1 MPTPT
6 SAKYVQY
13 AMIAMVPIKIPAYVG
28 HQRQTSMPTT
38 RKVTRGIM
46 TSTTTSDI
54 KIIEPAK
61 GQWVSGWVTSTQTS
75 SGDVMYG
82 PFETM
87 ERAIDWAKHLT
98 SAIVTPVYVPTT
110 NQG

>member
-1 MPTPT
+1 MPTLT
-6 SAKYVQY
+6 SVKYVQY
-13 AMIAMVPIKIPAYVG
+13 AMIVTAHIKTRAYAG
-28 HQRQTSMPTT
+28 HQRQTDMQPT

-75 SGDVMYG
+75 SGDLMYG

-87 ERAIDWAKHLT
+87 ERAIQWAQSLT
-98 SAIVTPVYVPTT
+98 SAVVLPVYVATT

>member
-1 MPTPT
+1 MPTLT
-6 SAKYVQY
+6 SVKYAQY
-13 AMIAMVPIKIPAYVG
+13 AMIVTASTKIHAYAG
-28 HQRQTSMPTT
+28 HQRQTDMQPT

-87 ERAIDWAKHLT
+87 ERAIEWARNLT
-98 SAIVTPVYVPTT
+98 SAIVIPVYVATT

>member
-1 MPTPT
+1 MQP
-6 SAKYVQY
+6 
-13 AMIAMVPIKIPAYVG
+13 
-28 HQRQTSMPTT
+28 T
-38 RKVTRGIM
+38 RKVMRGIM

-75 SGDVMYG
+75 SGDLMYG
-82 PFETM
+82 PFDTM
-87 ERAIDWAKHLT
+87 EQAVAWAHNLT
-98 SAIVTPVYVPTT
+98 SAVVLPVYVATM

>member
-1 MPTPT
+1 M
-6 SAKYVQY
+6 
-13 AMIAMVPIKIPAYVG
+13 
-28 HQRQTSMPTT
+28 
-38 RKVTRGIM
+38 
-46 TSTTTSDI
+46 TTTSTSSI

-75 SGDVMYG
+75 SGDLMYG

-87 ERAIDWAKHLT
+87 ERAIQWAQNLT
-98 SAIVTPVYVPTT
+98 SAVVLPVYVATT

>member
-1 MPTPT
+1 MQP
-6 SAKYVQY
+6 
-13 AMIAMVPIKIPAYVG
+13 
-28 HQRQTSMPTT
+28 T

-61 GQWVSGWVTSTQTS
+61 GQLIAGWVTSTQTS

-87 ERAIDWAKHLT
+87 ERAIEWAHNLT
-98 SAIVTPVYVPTT
+98 SAIVTPIYVATT

>member
-1 MPTPT
+1 MPTLT
-6 SAKYVQY
+6 SVKYAQY
-13 AMIAMVPIKIPAYVG
+13 AMIVTASTKIHAYAG
-28 HQRQTSMPTT
+28 HQRQTDMQPT

-61 GQWVSGWVTSTQTS
+61 GQLIAGWVTSTQTS

-82 PFETM
+82 PFETKDN
-87 ERAIDWAKHLT
+87 AINWALKMT
-98 SAIVTPVYVPTT
+98 SAVVIPIYFPSW